1 MTQRGRSAKCLFF
14 FLFLSVL
21 LPLYIYCVSPS
32 TESVVVPQ
40 SASMKSPPYAVRN
53 RQLIAPPVAISD
65 RQAGKPAVHVFGEL
79 YEQLL
84 TRETFDHTVSYVL
97 YRNQKKTFIP
107 ASSLRAKT
115 LSFIIP
121 TVFDLIINQKEPAKA
136 RHLNYEKAESFGNK
150 TDCLYKMMDILCNI
164 FNFNLFADMRIEKE
178 PKAAFYTNTTSYK
191 FTYLVGNSEPVLPV
205 MLRERLLLVILEKET
220 IRLASGLERVG
231 YEKPY
236 IILVPKGTAS
246 NYVKD
251 FAETIAKRFVSSVV
265 FIGDKDPDGLD
276 SYMQHRQR
284 TANITYIRIN
294 NESLLD
300 TQLPKV
306 TGRQDAMLSRIIFS
320 SDYPQFIKDIAAEI
334 KNSQRVTH
342 LDKHFEL
349 SERLAELL
357 SETDFTQCEG
367 GFCELVI

>member
-1 MTQRGRSAKCLFF
+1 MSF
-14 FLFLSVL
+14 FLSVL

-32 TESVVVPQ
+32 TEPVIVPSKQ
-40 SASMKSPPYAVRN
+40 VMTSPPYTVRN
-53 RQLIAPPVAISD
+53 RQLIAPPVVISD

-84 TRETFDHTVSYVL
+84 TRETFGHTVSYVL
-97 YRNQKKTFIP
+97 YRNEKRTFLR
-107 ASSLRAKT
+107 ASSLQAKT

-121 TVFDLIINQKEPAKA
+121 IVFDLIINQKEPAKA
-136 RHLNYEKAESFGNK
+136 RHLNYGKAELFGNK
-150 TDCLYKMMDILCNI
+150 TDCLYKMLDTLCKV
-164 FNFNLFADMRIEKE
+164 FNYNLLADMRIEKE

-191 FTYLVGNSEPVLPV
+191 STHLVGDSEPVLPV

-220 IRLASGLERVG
+220 IPLASGLERIG
-231 YEKPY
+231 YKKPY
-236 IILVPKGTAS
+236 VILVPKGSAS

-251 FAETIAKRFVSSVV
+251 FAEKIAKRFVSSVV

-284 TANITYIRIN
+284 TANITYIRISN
-294 NESLLD
+294 GSLED
-300 TQLPKV
+300 RQLPEV
-306 TGRQDAMLSRIIFS
+306 TGRQDSMLSRIIFS

-334 KNSQRVTH
+334 KKSQRVTH
-342 LDKHFEL
+342 LDKHSEL

-357 SETDFTQCEG
+357 SETDFTECEG